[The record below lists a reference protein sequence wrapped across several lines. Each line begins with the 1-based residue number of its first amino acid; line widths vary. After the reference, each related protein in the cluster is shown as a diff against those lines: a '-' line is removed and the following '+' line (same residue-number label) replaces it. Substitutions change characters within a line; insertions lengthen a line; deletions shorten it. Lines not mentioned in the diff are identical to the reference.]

1 MSNNGVTVTVW
12 DHKNIKGRDIF
23 VGHPMTF
30 KEDELW
36 KVVQYNLNSLAKGIF
51 MPVSYEHTNSLE
63 IVDGPEDWKW
73 GDDYLNENDL
83 ERLTDEE
90 VNNYYIKRYKE
101 YAVNL
106 LRIVRDIRIK
116 VRGKDAGAD
125 RLLDSTLETAE
136 IYKEYIMFPLRAAA
150 APPAP
155 EQRREEPKR
164 VFAPPPPPPPEEEPP
179 QRGLWNYAANFAKG
193 CYGAL
198 CPSPRPAAAAAR
210 AAAQA
215 RSLATNTRRSGRASS
230 QPRVRPP
237 PRGGSRRTRKR
248 RGNRTAK

>member
-1 MSNNGVTVTVW
+1 M
-12 DHKNIKGRDIF
+12 F

-90 VNNYYIKRYKE
+90 VNNYYIKTYKE
-101 YAVNL
+101 YAANL

-125 RLLDSTLETAE
+125 RLLNSTLETAE

-150 APPAP
+150 APPAH

-164 VFAPPPPPPPEEEPP
+164 VFAPPPPPPPEEEPLEESP
-179 QRGLWNYAANFAKG
+179 WNLSGYVSKIPGFVGNCVG
-193 CYGAL
+193 RL
-198 CPSPRPAAAAAR
+198 CSRRRKSNNVRPAAPR
-210 AAAQA
+210 GP
-215 RSLATNTRRSGRASS
+215 ATNTRRAVRASS
-230 QPRVRPP
+230 RPRASP

-248 RGNRTAK
+248 HGSRKRKNRNKK